1 MVEPRV
7 FLFLGGDEPEKQKKL
22 DHLKKKILPPQL
34 TDLNYSVFYSD
45 DRGLTPVVWQ
55 EAFGCLPT
63 EGAKH
68 RLVFIKIH
76 PKMDRGLQ
84 ECLIREAANK
94 ESRTVLVIDVPQ
106 ASEAQALVASL
117 TKAGAEVIRFR
128 EQAEVNP
135 FDLGRAVVARQP
147 ERALGVLEALMRGRP
162 RAEKIIGAL
171 FWQWERSRAERRL
184 SDEVYSKGLKLLADT
199 DRRLKTSSAAHRQE
213 GEILEVLVVKLSYLT

>member
-7 FLFLGGDEPEKQKKL
+7 FLFLGGDEPEKQKKF
-22 DHLKKKILPPQL
+22 DHLKKKTLPPQL
-34 TDLNYSVFYSD
+34 IDLNYSVLHSD
-45 DRGLTPVVWQ
+45 EKGLTPAAWQ
-55 EAFGCLPT
+55 ETFGCLPT

-68 RLVFIKIH
+68 RLVLVKIH

-84 ECLIREAANK
+84 ECLIREAADK
-94 ESRTVLVIDVPQ
+94 ESRTVLVVDVPQ
-106 ASEAQALVASL
+106 ASEAEALVASL
-117 TKAGAEVIRFR
+117 TKAGAEVVRFR
-128 EQAEVNP
+128 DKAEVNP

-162 RAEKIIGAL
+162 RTEKIMGAL
-171 FWQWERSRAERRL
+171 FWQWERSHAERRL
-184 SDEVYSKGLKLLADT
+184 TDEVYGKGLKLLADT

>member
-7 FLFLGGDEPEKQKKL
+7 FLFLGGDESEKQKKF
-22 DHLKKKILPPQL
+22 DQLKKKTLPPQL
-34 TDLNYSVFYSD
+34 VDLNYSVLYSD
-45 DRGLTPVVWQ
+45 EKGLTPVAWQ
-55 EAFGCLPT
+55 EVFSCLPT

-68 RLVFIKIH
+68 RLVVVKTSS
-76 PKMDRGLQ
+76 KMDRGLQ
-84 ECLIREAANK
+84 ECLLKEAADK

-106 ASEAQALVASL
+106 ASEAESLVASL

-128 EQAEVNP
+128 EKIEANP

-147 ERALGVLEALMRGRP
+147 ERALGLLEALIRGRS
-162 RAEKIIGAL
+162 RTEKIMGAL
-171 FWQWERSRAERRL
+171 FWQWEKSHTQRRL
-184 SDEVYSKGLKLLADT
+184 SDEVYGKGLKLLADT